1 MARRNLDLW
10 AIVAVAGAG
19 LALQWLAVVPGLRAA
34 GGLALAV
41 VCPGLALTAALFPG
55 RLLAWPERVLF
66 SLGLSLAAA
75 ILGAV
80 LLNGTIWGLTT
91 GVWAALFAGVTLA
104 ASLVAAWRRG
114 AQPAQAEADPGARW
128 PGPGL
133 GWRPALL
140 LGLAAI
146 LSVTALTLART
157 PPPAIDVLGYTLLWA
172 TPAGD
177 ASAPGINVG
186 ISSSE
191 LTTTH
196 YRLTVTFDSR
206 RFLDMP
212 DITLDPGG
220 KWERLI
226 AVPAGQPGGLAE
238 AVLYR
243 LDAPTVVYR
252 RVTLLRQAPGS

>member
-104 ASLVAAWRRG
+104 A
-114 AQPAQAEADPGARW
+114 
-128 PGPGL
+128 
-133 GWRPALL
+133 
-140 LGLAAI
+140 
-146 LSVTALTLART
+146 
-157 PPPAIDVLGYTLLWA
+157 
-172 TPAGD
+172 
-177 ASAPGINVG
+177 
-186 ISSSE
+186 
-191 LTTTH
+191 
-196 YRLTVTFDSR
+196 
-206 RFLDMP
+206 
-212 DITLDPGG
+212 
-220 KWERLI
+220 
-226 AVPAGQPGGLAE
+226 
-238 AVLYR
+238 
-243 LDAPTVVYR
+243 
-252 RVTLLRQAPGS
+252 